1 MEQLKIDR
9 ENGMTMQQIAD
20 KHGIAVSTVR
30 SRLLKQGVKIG
41 YNLVFKNNKF
51 DERRK
56 EILKDASNHTV
67 KELVEKYDLTDRRI
81 RQFLRDANI
90 KPVKSRIIKY
100 KPVIRKL
107 KKEKRIKKAENVMPD
122 LVRNSE
128 FRKVRVDKKT
138 ELYIYAT
145 EDRYSLSDLEIIKN
159 FQKKYANR

>member
-30 SRLLKQGVKIG
+30 SRLLKQGVQIG

-67 KELVEKYDLTDRRI
+67 KELVEKYGLTDRRI
-81 RQFLRDANI
+81 RQFLRDDNI

-100 KPVIRKL
+100 KPVIREL

-122 LVRNSE
+122 LVRSGQY
-128 FRKVRVDKKT
+128 RKVRVDHKT
-138 ELYIYAT
+138 ELYVYAT
-145 EDRYSLSDLEIIKN
+145 EDRYALSDLEIIKN
-159 FQKKYANR
+159 FQKRYANR